1 MMLYVASV
9 FASFVSVFVKIFQ
22 TKNVIGDHYKLAFG
36 TSYIVAILDVVTIM
50 FIVEGGWW
58 VALTSGTGAAFG
70 VVTAMKFHDKVV
82 NREER

>member
-9 FASFVSVFVKIFQ
+9 FASFVSVFIKIFQ
-22 TKNVIGDHYKLAFG
+22 MKNVVGDHYKWAFG
-36 TSYIVAILDVVTIM
+36 TSYVVAVLDVLTIM

-58 VALTSGTGAAFG
+58 IALTSGTGAAFG

-82 NREER
+82 NREQK